1 MHQPAVKTLKR
12 TRDAN
17 RTREAILDAAEQ
29 LFAERGPEATSF
41 QAIGEAAGVSR
52 GTPGYFFGSKEGLY
66 RAVFDRAFTR
76 VDAIL
81 AEAYSEA
88 ETAEPRE
95 AIARIVSAYLS
106 IPPVIV
112 RLGEREALRGGTT
125 VRDIK
130 PRLDQLRSSLDRLEA
145 MTGTALKDVPAAL
158 LLIGIVALAW
168 YPVAQ
173 SNTMLVALG
182 FDIDDP
188 EFREQYTR
196 FVTDTLLF
204 GLSREG
210 RAPEGERGLALA
222 RLVKS

>member
-1 MHQPAVKTLKR
+1 MHQPAVTALKR
-12 TRDAN
+12 SRNAS

-41 QAIGEAAGVSR
+41 QAIGAAAGVSR
-52 GTPGYFFGSKEGLY
+52 GTPGYFFGSKEALY

-81 AEAYSEA
+81 AEAYSKA

-95 AIARIVSAYLS
+95 ALAGIVSAYLS

-112 RLGEREALRGGTT
+112 RLGEREALRGGQTIQ
-125 VRDIK
+125 DLE
-130 PRLDQLRSSLDRLEA
+130 PRLTQLRSSLDRLDA
-145 MTGTALKDVPAAL
+145 MTGERLKNVPAPL
-158 LLIGIVALAW
+158 LLITIVALAW

-182 FDIDDP
+182 IDIDDP
-188 EFREQYTR
+188 EFRKDYTR
-196 FVTDTLLF
+196 FVTDTLLY
-204 GLSREG
+204 
-210 RAPEGERGLALA
+210 GLAQNGDA
-222 RLVKS
+222 AEIQTKRAT